1 MSKPKTSRPNPMLF
15 AEDSLANHLAKRED
29 SKLKTT
35 PDISGRK
42 CLGLSGNAG
51 PLGLLEKM
59 LLDSSD
65 WAWTKYSLIWKAKAT
80 PQGRL
85 IFQLARS
92 ELRTSGSGY
101 GLLHTPTAKANQMAP
116 SMAMRDNGSWGSSF
130 LPTPRAN
137 EPGRTTQGYGRG
149 LAELMEGK
157 EQLWPTPSAQEP
169 GWKNIEVV
177 DKDGNHPTHHNQ
189 RFYDKKTGRVVQK
202 GLQQV
207 VKMWPTPRV
216 SDTEGGVVKNVE
228 LNKGS
233 FSRKN
238 QKGER
243 WGVKLK
249 DAVSHTEQSSG
260 GKLNPMWV
268 AWLMG
273 YPTEYLNSVPWET
286 VSSRKSQK
294 KSDKQ

>member
-1 MSKPKTSRPNPMLF
+1 TRTFNIPACSVGAPHLRQRLWIVAHS
-15 AEDSLANHLAKRED
+15 DSE
-29 SKLKTT
+29 SE
-35 PDISGRK
+35 PDGSFD
-42 CLGLSGNAG
+42 GNAG
-51 PLGLLEKM
+51 QRQLGFEFFA
-59 LLDSSD
+59 DSES
-65 WAWTKYSLIWKAKAT
+65 K
-80 PQGRL
+80 
-85 IFQLARS
+85 
-92 ELRTSGSGY
+92 RT
-101 GLLHTPTAKANQMAP
+101 
-116 SMAMRDNGSWGSSF
+116 
-130 LPTPRAN
+130 
-137 EPGRTTQGYGRG
+137 GRTTQGYGRG

-216 SDTEGGVVKNVE
+216 SDTEGGVVKKRGIKQGVV
-228 LNKGS
+228 LPKKSKG
-233 FSRKN
+233 RKV
-238 QKGER
+238 
-243 WGVKLK
+243 GVKLK

-273 YPTEYLNSVPWET
+273 YPPSTSTPCLGKQYHPANR
-286 VSSRKSQK
+286 RKNRTSNK
-294 KSDKQ
+294 GDI